1 MSGRTSTK
9 LAVVE
14 HQSTALSPEV
24 LEERRQAIIAQAV
37 EAAPQVLKAVL
48 DEALCGDIK
57 AARLVFEIAGFLQ
70 KAGSF
75 IATQVNVPQITITPE
90 ELAELERELYG
101 K

>member
-1 MSGRTSTK
+1 M
-9 LAVVE
+9 VE
-14 HQSTALSPEV
+14 HQSTTLSPEV
-24 LEERRQAIIAQAV
+24 LEEKRQALVAQAV

-70 KAGSF
+70 RQGSF

-90 ELAELERELYG
+90 ELAELEKSLR
-101 K
+101 